1 LRPLGPASWR
11 LAWLALLAGALAAL
25 PACGPTRPAATVTP
39 AAAPDS
45 PQTLQ
50 AELSALPPGSAEAGR
65 AEFSAAGCVAC
76 HSLQQDV
83 RIVDPSL
90 AGVASRAASRKPGYS
105 AQLYLYESITRPN
118 AYVVSGF
125 SSGLMPPDF
134 RSRLR
139 PQDLSDLISFLL
151 TES

>member
-1 LRPLGPASWR
+1 
-11 LAWLALLAGALAAL
+11 
-25 PACGPTRPAATVTP
+25 VTP
-39 AAAPDS
+39 VAAPDS
-45 PQTLQ
+45 AQALQ
-50 AELSALPPGSAEAGR
+50 AELSALLPGSAEAGQ

-76 HSLQQDV
+76 HALQKDV
-83 RIVDPSL
+83 RIVGPSL
-90 AGVASRAASRKPGYS
+90 AGVAGRAASRKPGYS

-125 SSGLMPPDF
+125 PSGLMPPDF